1 MKIVAEKVIELS
13 KGDYNTALLYSAL
26 AGAIISD
33 TVQTPATAWAYY
45 NMRRYKEQVK
55 NGKISDKEAEAKIGR
70 GYYLALPAWWV
81 TVFAVIHFHKG
92 GFDEKAKLAVL
103 LVSTG
108 AIVGTVFKK
117 YVKDLPILNEQY
129 D

>member
-1 MKIVAEKVIELS
+1 MKVIAEKVIELS
-13 KGDYNTALLYSAL
+13 KGDYKTALLYSAL
-26 AGAIISD
+26 AGAVVSD
-33 TVQTPATAWAYY
+33 FTQTPATAWAYY
-45 NMRRYKEQVK
+45 NMRKYKEQVK
-55 NGKISDKEAEAKIGR
+55 AGKISDKEAEKKIGR

-92 GFDEKAKLAVL
+92 GFDDKAKLAVL